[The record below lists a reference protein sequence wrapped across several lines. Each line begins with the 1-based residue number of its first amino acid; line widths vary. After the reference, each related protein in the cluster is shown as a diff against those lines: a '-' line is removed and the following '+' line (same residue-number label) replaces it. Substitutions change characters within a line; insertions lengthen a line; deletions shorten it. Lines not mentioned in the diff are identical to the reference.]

1 MDIDLDIARSDADYS
16 EMTVDKPAIDIGTRV
31 NNLRRERK
39 WTLVQ
44 TSKQTGLSLSA
55 LSKIERNELSPTLM
69 SLGKIANGFG
79 IDVVT
84 LLSDDDTPASL
95 GRRSVNRHSH
105 GLVSGTST
113 CENIWFA
120 SDLKHKRMLPLKTR
134 VTARSPGEYSE
145 WPVHSGEIFV
155 YVLSGRLVV
164 HSQLYAPVY
173 LDPGDSLYYDSSLG
187 HKWTSEGDEHAEV
200 LWVYAG

>member
-1 MDIDLDIARSDADYS
+1 MDIDLDIARSQADYS
-16 EMTVDKPAIDIGTRV
+16 EMTVDKPAIDIGARL
-31 NNLRRERK
+31 NNLRRERR
-39 WTLVQ
+39 WTLVE
-44 TSKQTGLSLSA
+44 TSKHTGLSLSA

-69 SLGKIANGFG
+69 SLGKIASGFG

-84 LLSDDDTPASL
+84 LLSDEDNPASL

-105 GLVSGTST
+105 GLVSSTGT

-120 SDLKHKRMLPLKTR
+120 ADLKHKRMLPLKTR
-134 VTARSPGEYSE
+134 VTAKMPGEYAE
-145 WPVHSGEIFV
+145 WPVHAGEIFV

-173 LDPGDSLYYDSSLG
+173 LDPGDSLYYDSSSG
-187 HKWTSEGDEHAEV
+187 HKWTTEGETDAEV

>member
-1 MDIDLDIARSDADYS
+1 MDIDLDIARSQADYS
-16 EMTVDKPAIDIGTRV
+16 EMTVDKPAIDIGARLK
-31 NNLRRERK
+31 NLRRERK
-39 WTLVQ
+39 WTLVE
-44 TSKQTGLSLSA
+44 TSKHTGLSLSA

-69 SLGKIANGFG
+69 SLGKIASGFG

-84 LLSDDDTPASL
+84 LLSDEDNPASL

-105 GLVSGTST
+105 GLVSSTGT

-120 SDLKHKRMLPLKTR
+120 ADLKHKRMLPLKTR
-134 VTARSPGEYSE
+134 VTAKVPGEYAE
-145 WPVHSGEIFV
+145 WPVHVGEIFV

-173 LDPGDSLYYDSSLG
+173 LEPGDSLYYDSSSG
-187 HKWTSEGDEHAEV
+187 HKWTTEGETDAEV

>member
-1 MDIDLDIARSDADYS
+1 MDIDLDIRSHADYS
-16 EMTVDKPAIDIGTRV
+16 EMTVDKPAIDIGARL

-39 WTLVQ
+39 WTLVE
-44 TSKQTGLSLSA
+44 TSKHTGLSLSA

-69 SLGKIANGFG
+69 SLGKIASGFG
-79 IDVVT
+79 IDLVT
-84 LLSDDDTPASL
+84 LLSDEDNPASL

-105 GLVSGTST
+105 GLVSSTQT

-120 SDLKHKRMLPLKTR
+120 ADLKHKRMLPLKTR
-134 VTARSPGEYSE
+134 VTARQPGEYAE
-145 WPVHSGEIFV
+145 WPVHEGEIFV

-164 HSQLYAPVY
+164 HSQLYAPVC
-173 LDPGDSLYYDSSLG
+173 LEPGDSLYYDSSSG
-187 HKWTSEGDEHAEV
+187 HKWTTDGDGDAEV

>member
-1 MDIDLDIARSDADYS
+1 MDIDLDIARSQADYS
-16 EMTVDKPAIDIGTRV
+16 EMTVDKPAIDIGARV
-31 NNLRRERK
+31 NSLRRERK
-39 WTLVQ
+39 WTLVE
-44 TSKQTGLSLSA
+44 TSKHTGLSLSA

-84 LLSDDDTPASL
+84 LLSDEDGPASL

-105 GLVSGTST
+105 GLVSSTGT
-113 CENIWFA
+113 CENTWFA
-120 SDLKHKRMLPLKTR
+120 ADLKHKRMLPLKTR
-134 VTARSPGEYSE
+134 VTAKVPGEYAE
-145 WPVHSGEIFV
+145 WPVHVGEIFV

-173 LDPGDSLYYDSSLG
+173 LDPGDSLYYDSSFG
-187 HKWTSEGDEHAEV
+187 HKWTSEGDEDAEV
-200 LWVYAG
+200 LWVFAD

>member
-1 MDIDLDIARSDADYS
+1 MDIDLDITRSQADYS
-16 EMTVDKPAIDIGTRV
+16 EMTVDKPAIDIGARV
-31 NNLRRERK
+31 NSLRRERK
-39 WTLVQ
+39 WTLVE
-44 TSKQTGLSLSA
+44 TSKHTGLSLSA

-84 LLSDDDTPASL
+84 LLSDEDGPASL

-105 GLVSGTST
+105 GLVSSTGT
-113 CENIWFA
+113 CENTWFA
-120 SDLKHKRMLPLKTR
+120 ADLKHKRMLPLKTR
-134 VTARSPGEYSE
+134 VTAKVPGEYAE
-145 WPVHSGEIFV
+145 WPVHVGEIFV

-173 LDPGDSLYYDSSLG
+173 LDPGDSLYYDSSFG
-187 HKWTSEGDEHAEV
+187 HKWTSEGDEDAEV
-200 LWVYAG
+200 LWVFAD

>member
-1 MDIDLDIARSDADYS
+1 MDIDLDIARSQADYS
-16 EMTVDKPAIDIGTRV
+16 EMTVDKPAIDIGARL

-39 WTLVQ
+39 WTLVE
-44 TSKQTGLSLSA
+44 TSKHTGLSLSA

-69 SLGKIANGFG
+69 SLGKIASGFG

-84 LLSDDDTPASL
+84 LLSDEDNPASL

-105 GLVSGTST
+105 GLVSSTGT

-120 SDLKHKRMLPLKTR
+120 ADLKHKRMLPLKTR
-134 VTARSPGEYSE
+134 VTAKVPGEYAE
-145 WPVHSGEIFV
+145 WPVHVGEIFV

-173 LDPGDSLYYDSSLG
+173 LEPGDSLYYDSSSG
-187 HKWTSEGDEHAEV
+187 HKWTTEGETDAEV